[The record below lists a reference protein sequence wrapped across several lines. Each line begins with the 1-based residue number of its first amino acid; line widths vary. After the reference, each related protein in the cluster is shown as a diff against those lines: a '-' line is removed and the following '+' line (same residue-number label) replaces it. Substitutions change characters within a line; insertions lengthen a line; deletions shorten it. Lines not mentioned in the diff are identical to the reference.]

1 MSTSV
6 LVLRAA
12 LAATLAGLG
21 AVAVDRL
28 AARRG
33 LLPAG
38 FVPRTGEGA
47 ESVSP
52 AVRRSLALLLLA
64 GVLFVGVF
72 QPVALLGAEQPS
84 FDLDAVS
91 PVQLF
96 VLHAILAVALVLWGL
111 LAFAGTEQ
119 ARDWPSRL
127 GLRAERP
134 LAEVALGVAVGVGAW
149 VVVVVIL
156 VLVSAILYALG
167 AEELFPSEPPAMV
180 LWIASLPL
188 GVRLAISLSAGIVEE
203 SFFRGF
209 LQPRVGVALSTG
221 FFVLAHLTYEQPLML
236 VGIALL
242 SLVFAGLVWWRE
254 NIWAAATAHATFD
267 GVQLLFLI
275 PLVRRFLEVP
285 GGG

>member
-12 LAATLAGLG
+12 LAATLAGLA

-84 FDLDAVS
+84 LDLGAGL
-91 PVQLF
+91 PVQTF
-96 VLHAILAVALVLWGL
+96 VLPGILAGSLVLWGL
-111 LAFAGTEQ
+111 LAYAGTEQ
-119 ARDWPSRL
+119 AREWPSRL
-127 GLRAERP
+127 RLRAERP
-134 LAEVALGVAVGVGAW
+134 LVEVALGVAVGVGAW
-149 VVVVVIL
+149 AVVVVVL
-156 VLVSAILYALG
+156 VLVSAHLP
-167 AEELFPSEPPAMV
+167 AEVDVVRVRSRIGVDDAVLRPVLVHPA
-180 LWIASLPL
+180 
-188 GVRLAISLSAGIVEE
+188 
-203 SFFRGF
+203 
-209 LQPRVGVALSTG
+209 
-221 FFVLAHLTYEQPLML
+221 
-236 VGIALL
+236 
-242 SLVFAGLVWWRE
+242 
-254 NIWAAATAHATFD
+254 
-267 GVQLLFLI
+267 
-275 PLVRRFLEVP
+275 
-285 GGG
+285 